1 MRLQQ
6 LMFVS
11 SGQPILGRD
20 NSNSVHKTNHPD
32 YSKITDGYVC
42 TDCFLDLAFIVDSSD
57 SIQEADPENGQYKN
71 WDLILQFIISIIKRF
86 LIGPSDT
93 RVSVVVFATD
103 AYVEFKLDAY
113 DTETELIAKVKSIGY
128 RGGNTNTAEALRL
141 TTDGNASTVLP
152 PI

>member
-1 MRLQQ
+1 M
-6 LMFVS
+6 
-11 SGQPILGRD
+11 
-20 NSNSVHKTNHPD
+20 
-32 YSKITDGYVC
+32 
-42 TDCFLDLAFIVDSSD
+42 DSSD

-152 PI
+152 PIWFCAEYIQFQYNYYYAQTASSADFNNTYLIFSKYLGRASTSRGGISQCC